1 VDAVTTAWYR
11 RQAALSLQTSRRVEA
26 LWRQVDPDR
35 ITESWVELLP
45 QAVTITTAGQ
55 VATSTQATEYVSA
68 QVRQQ
73 GVEPQPEGKV
83 NPLAFAGA
91 AADGRPLES
100 LLLLP
105 AIAAKLRIAQ
115 GLAPKD
121 ALLSGLGSLI
131 SMTSTEVADAGKQA
145 TQVALTADTTVKGY
159 TRVVTLP
166 ACSRCIILGG
176 RTYKWNSGFQRHP
189 NCFPA
194 GVKVA
199 GPSHQAATRRWHEG
213 ELVVI
218 RTASGKELSVTGN
231 HPVLTDRGWVAANLL
246 QEGDHVVG
254 SLRSEGAR
262 PLVVP
267 DEHQMPARVEDLW
280 GARRVVPLL
289 QVPTSAEDFHGD
301 GLNGQVDIEL
311 LDGFLDDWPL
321 ASLSEPFEH
330 LLLAGGADAGSA
342 FSTESHLDRL
352 VLGALASADGSM
364 GSLGLS
370 ATLGFGHLAGAH
382 EASVGVGSRLNASL
396 LQVAAD
402 HVATDAVLVAERVLA
417 LAVEVAADD
426 LLAGHARGEA
436 VVPKWDATGDGRT
449 PESLRAYAERGSDLR
464 ERLAGD
470 VQLDAVVELQRVD
483 FSGHVFNLSTSEGW
497 MDANGIIVS
506 NCDCTHRPYTTLE
519 DAIAQGPNAMFERM
533 SAAEQDKTFGK
544 ASAQAVRDGADIS
557 QVVNA
562 KRGMTLPG
570 QGYGGRAGRTTTEGT
585 TKRGVYGRQRRAN
598 GGRAERLSVDA
609 IYWQANGNRDE
620 AIKLLRK
627 YAYLRD

>member
-100 LLLLP
+100 LLVLP
-105 AIAAKLRIAQ
+105 AIAAKLRIAR

-159 TRVVTLP
+159 TRVVNLP
-166 ACSRCIILGG
+166 ACSRCLVLAGK
-176 RTYKWNSGFQRHP
+176 TYKWNSGFQRHP
-189 NCFPA
+189 
-194 GVKVA
+194 G
-199 GPSHQAATRRWHEG
+199 
-213 ELVVI
+213 
-218 RTASGKELSVTGN
+218 
-231 HPVLTDRGWVAANLL
+231 
-246 QEGDHVVG
+246 
-254 SLRSEGAR
+254 
-262 PLVVP
+262 
-267 DEHQMPARVEDLW
+267 
-280 GARRVVPLL
+280 
-289 QVPTSAEDFHGD
+289 
-301 GLNGQVDIEL
+301 
-311 LDGFLDDWPL
+311 
-321 ASLSEPFEH
+321 
-330 LLLAGGADAGSA
+330 
-342 FSTESHLDRL
+342 
-352 VLGALASADGSM
+352 
-364 GSLGLS
+364 
-370 ATLGFGHLAGAH
+370 
-382 EASVGVGSRLNASL
+382 
-396 LQVAAD
+396 
-402 HVATDAVLVAERVLA
+402 
-417 LAVEVAADD
+417 
-426 LLAGHARGEA
+426 
-436 VVPKWDATGDGRT
+436 
-449 PESLRAYAERGSDLR
+449 
-464 ERLAGD
+464 
-470 VQLDAVVELQRVD
+470 
-483 FSGHVFNLSTSEGW
+483 
-497 MDANGIIVS
+497 
-506 NCDCTHRPYTTLE
+506 CDCTHRPFTSTQ
-519 DAIAQGPNAMFERM
+519 DAIEQGPKAMFERM

-570 QGYGGRAGRTTTEGT
+570 QGYGGRAGRVTTEGT